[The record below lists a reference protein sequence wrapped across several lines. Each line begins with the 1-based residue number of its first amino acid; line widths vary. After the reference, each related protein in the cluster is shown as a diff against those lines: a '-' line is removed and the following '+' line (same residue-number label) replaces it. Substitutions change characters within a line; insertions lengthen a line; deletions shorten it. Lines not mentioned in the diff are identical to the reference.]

1 MFQKD
6 RFVEDCRRA
15 VQDGQKAVREIVLEA
30 VGDPAGIIAELGE
43 PTKAGVFPLYQGGD
57 ATVINFVWAPC
68 MTLLPHNHNMLA
80 VIGIY
85 TGREDNMFWRRLP
98 EGGNAAG
105 NGPGPGIEAA
115 GADSMGPGQ
124 VATLGRDI
132 IHSVANPI
140 AKMTSAIHVYG
151 GDFFNPPQPRSQW
164 DHETL
169 IEQPWDMDHTRAVF
183 RQAETRYNA
192 GLAAGA

>member
-15 VQDGQKAVREIVLEA
+15 VHDGQKAVREVVLAA
-30 VGDPAGIIAELGE
+30 VGDPSSIISELGE
-43 PTKAGVFPLYQGGD
+43 PTQAGVFPLYHGSD
-57 ATVINFVWAPC
+57 VTVINFIWAPW
-68 MTLLPHNHNMLA
+68 MTLLPHNHNIYA

-98 EGGNAAG
+98 DQG
-105 NGPGPGIEAA
+105 NGSNPGIEAA
-115 GADSMGPGQ
+115 GADSMGTGQ

-151 GDFFNPPQPRSQW
+151 GDFFNPPAPRSQW

-169 IEQPWDMDHTRAVF
+169 IERPWDMENTRATF
-183 RQAETRYNA
+183 RQAEGRYNA
-192 GLAAGA
+192 GVAAGV